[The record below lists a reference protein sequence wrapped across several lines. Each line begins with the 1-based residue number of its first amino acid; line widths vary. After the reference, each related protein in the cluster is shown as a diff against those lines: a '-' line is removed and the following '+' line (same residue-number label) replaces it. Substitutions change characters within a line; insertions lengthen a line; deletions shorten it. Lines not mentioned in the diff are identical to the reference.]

1 MFKDIHSNEPWS
13 KNMFQFASN
22 LHGMIM
28 HNKYAFFATSYYLKG
43 DHSMVF
49 FELSNFS
56 PTRKQT
62 KGTHTSI
69 ILSISKEWAGEMTH
83 G

>member
-1 MFKDIHSNEPWS
+1 
-13 KNMFQFASN
+13 
-22 LHGMIM
+22 MIM
-28 HNKYAFFATSYYLKG
+28 HNKYTFFATSYYLKG

-49 FELSNFS
+49 FEFSNFS

-62 KGTHTSI
+62 EGTNTSI